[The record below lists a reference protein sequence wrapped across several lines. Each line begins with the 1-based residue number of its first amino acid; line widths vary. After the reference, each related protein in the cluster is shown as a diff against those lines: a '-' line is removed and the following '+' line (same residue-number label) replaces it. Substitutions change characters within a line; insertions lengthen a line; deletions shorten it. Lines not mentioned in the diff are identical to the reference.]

1 MISFCIRRLAGLV
14 PIGLGV
20 VTLAALLAH
29 VVPGDPAD
37 SILGAYATLEEKTAL
52 NKQLGLDQPV
62 HIQILNY
69 YKQVSRADLGQ
80 SLINQREVSELIA
93 ERFPA
98 TIELAI
104 VSIIVAILI
113 GVPLGILSAIFAGS
127 LIDLGAM
134 FIALIGVAM
143 PNFWLGS
150 MLILFFSIQL
160 DWLPVSERAGWESYV
175 LPSLTM
181 GTALASV
188 LSRMARNSMLDT
200 LKEDYVRTA
209 RAKGVR
215 ESAVILKHVLKNAAL
230 PLVTIIGLQFSVI
243 LTGAVITEVIFDW
256 PGIGS
261 LVLEA
266 VKTRDYPIIQGC
278 LLIFS
283 AIYLCVNLLT
293 DIIYAWIDPRIKYKP
308 S

>member
-1 MISFCIRRLAGLV
+1 MLSFCIKRLIGLI
-14 PIGLGV
+14 PIGVGV

-37 SILGAYATLEEKTAL
+37 SILGAYATLEDKNAL
-52 NKQLGLDQPV
+52 NKQLGLDQP
-62 HIQILNY
+62 IFKQILNY
-69 YKQVSRADLGQ
+69 YKQVLHADLGQ
-80 SLINQREVSELIA
+80 SLITQRDVTELIA

-104 VSIIVAILI
+104 VSIIVAIFI
-113 GVPLGILSAIFAGS
+113 GVPLGILSALFAGGI
-127 LIDLGAM
+127 IDLGAM
-134 FIALIGVAM
+134 FIALLGVAM

-150 MLILFFSIQL
+150 MLILFFSIHL
-160 DWLPVSERAGWESYV
+160 DWLPVSERGGWQSYI

-188 LSRMARNSMLDT
+188 LSRMTRNSMLDT

-209 RAKGVR
+209 RAKGVP
-215 ESAVILKHVLKNAAL
+215 EYLVILKHVLKNAAL
-230 PLVTIIGLQFSVI
+230 PLVTILGLQFSVI

-278 LLIFS
+278 LLVFS
-283 AIYLCVNLLT
+283 GIYLVVNLLT
-293 DIIYAWIDPRIKYKP
+293 DILYAWIDPRIKYK
-308 S
+308 SS